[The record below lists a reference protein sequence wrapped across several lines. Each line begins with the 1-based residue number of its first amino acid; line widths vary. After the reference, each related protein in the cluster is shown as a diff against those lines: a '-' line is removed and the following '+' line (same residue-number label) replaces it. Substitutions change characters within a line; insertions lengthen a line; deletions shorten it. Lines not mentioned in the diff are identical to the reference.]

1 MRKQST
7 MIWGVIL
14 LSCLLPLMA
23 VASIQ
28 EQIDAAVDGDIILI
42 EPGTYVE
49 NINFNGKNIEVHS
62 MGGPEVTII
71 DGNQNGSCVQ
81 IVNGE
86 DSTAVLD
93 GFTLTNG
100 SGYQGLT
107 VWIGGGLVVTNG
119 SHPTLLNLIIT
130 GNTSTHGAGDV
141 GGGLSIGGNSN
152 PYLEGI
158 IVSDNVSEYGG
169 GISIYASNP
178 TLHDVVI
185 SNNHANIG
193 GGGIAI
199 GLASNPLLSSILIFG
214 NTGTYSSGGIFV
226 TENAT
231 PIFNQVI
238 VVDNIAPLGGG
249 GMLASLNA
257 NPMFVNSIFWGN
269 IPDQI
274 YLYDEGVEDANTM
287 TVAYSDIQGGAAGIT
302 LGHGSLNWEAGN
314 IDADPL
320 FIDPDSDA
328 YCLSEDSPCNDAGTA
343 LWSYNSQTIID
354 MSETEYYGSAPDMGA
369 CESIPSPTVIEVP
382 GDHATIQA
390 AIEVA
395 HDLDTIR
402 VSAGT
407 YVENLEYSGKNI
419 VITSVAGPDET
430 IIDGNQN
437 GSVVIFAGGENENAI
452 LDGFTITNGSG
463 SIGLTAWIGGGI
475 MVRNSSHPTLMNLIV
490 TGNTSLNGTNAG
502 GGGINISTF
511 STPHLENIVV
521 SGNTSAWGGGIS
533 IYEASPTLHDVVI
546 SNNHATSAG
555 GGLNIDYAAHP
566 ELNSVLVSGN
576 TATSSA
582 GGMFVHSNASP
593 IFNHITVVEN
603 IGPYGGGGMLASNN
617 ANPVI
622 NNSIF
627 WGNIPD
633 QIYLYDDAIDLP
645 NTLTVAYSDIHNG
658 AAGITVGEGTLNWE
672 AGNIDANPWFCD
684 PEAHI
689 YTLAENS
696 PCVGSGEEGVNMGA
710 LGVGCATPVAINAD
724 PALPDQFAL
733 YQNYPNPFN
742 PSTTISFDLPSAG
755 WVNLVVYDL
764 LGRELVRVIDGAQ
777 PAGYNTIRWHA
788 LDSRGHALD
797 AGIYLYWIQVTTDSG
812 TEFSSVRKLSL
823 VK

>member
-7 MIWGVIL
+7 MILGVL
-14 LSCLLPLMA
+14 LISCLVPLMA
-23 VASIQ
+23 FASIQ

-231 PIFNQVI
+231 PIFNQVT

-287 TVAYSDIQGGAAGIT
+287 TVAYSDIQGGAAGIPI
-302 LGHGSLNWEAGN
+302 GHGSLNWEAGN
-314 IDADPL
+314 IDADP
-320 FIDPDSDA
+320 
-328 YCLSEDSPCNDAGTA
+328 
-343 LWSYNSQTIID
+343 
-354 MSETEYYGSAPDMGA
+354 
-369 CESIPSPTVIEVP
+369 
-382 GDHATIQA
+382 
-390 AIEVA
+390 
-395 HDLDTIR
+395 
-402 VSAGT
+402 
-407 YVENLEYSGKNI
+407 
-419 VITSVAGPDET
+419 
-430 IIDGNQN
+430 
-437 GSVVIFAGGENENAI
+437 
-452 LDGFTITNGSG
+452 
-463 SIGLTAWIGGGI
+463 
-475 MVRNSSHPTLMNLIV
+475 
-490 TGNTSLNGTNAG
+490 
-502 GGGINISTF
+502 
-511 STPHLENIVV
+511 
-521 SGNTSAWGGGIS
+521 
-533 IYEASPTLHDVVI
+533 
-546 SNNHATSAG
+546 
-555 GGLNIDYAAHP
+555 
-566 ELNSVLVSGN
+566 
-576 TATSSA
+576 
-582 GGMFVHSNASP
+582 
-593 IFNHITVVEN
+593 
-603 IGPYGGGGMLASNN
+603 
-617 ANPVI
+617 
-622 NNSIF
+622 
-627 WGNIPD
+627 
-633 QIYLYDDAIDLP
+633 
-645 NTLTVAYSDIHNG
+645 
-658 AAGITVGEGTLNWE
+658 
-672 AGNIDANPWFCD
+672 WFCD
-684 PEAHI
+684 PEADL
-689 YTLAENS
+689 YTLSENS
-696 PCVGSGEEGVNMGA
+696 PCVGSGEDGVNMGA
-710 LGVGCATPVAINAD
+710 LGVGCTLPVAIND
-724 PALPDQFAL
+724 DLSLPDQLAL

-742 PSTTISFDLPSAG
+742 PSTAISYELPGAG
-755 WVNLVVYDL
+755 WVGLVVYDL
-764 LGRELVRVIDGAQ
+764 LGREIVRVIDGEQA
-777 PAGYNTIRWHA
+777 AGYHTITWNA
-788 LDSRGHALD
+788 LDAQGHPLD
-797 AGIYLYWIQVTTDSG
+797 AGIYLYRIQFTTDAGS
-812 TEFSSVRKLSL
+812 EFSSVQKMSL